1 MISVVEQVSYKSL
14 SIFRNSTRRVRSR
27 TTKIVVRGLGVSSD
41 SHFSAETP
49 MDFATSQARNSP
61 FHINRSSFRAV
72 VFGRNL
78 VAMSTLGVC

>member
-1 MISVVEQVSYKSL
+1 MEHCSYKSMT
-14 SIFRNSTRRVRSR
+14 IFRNSTRRNRSR
-27 TTKIVVRGLGVSSD
+27 TTKIVGRGLGVSSD

-61 FHINRSSFRAV
+61 FHINRSKSRAV

-78 VAMSTLGVC
+78 VAMLTLGAC